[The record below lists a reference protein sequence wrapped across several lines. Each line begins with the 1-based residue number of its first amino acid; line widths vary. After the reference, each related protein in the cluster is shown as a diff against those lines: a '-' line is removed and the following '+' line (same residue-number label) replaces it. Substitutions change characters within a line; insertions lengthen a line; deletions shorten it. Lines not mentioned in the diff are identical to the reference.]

1 MAKDAKKTCGM
12 CGKLKKAG
20 MITKEG
26 MKFCDV
32 TCHAKFK
39 AKKKV
44 CEFC

>member
-1 MAKDAKKTCGM
+1 MAKNVCGT

-32 TCHAKFK
+32 QCHKKFK
-39 AKKKV
+39 TKKKV